1 MARLQ
6 SCTSLPRYLATL
18 PLRHIAMSY
27 LLIFAIPLL
36 VSLLITPWAGRL
48 GRRWGIVARPGGR
61 RQHEGMIPKLGGLPL
76 LVAYL
81 VGIGLIYW
89 LMPPVEAD
97 DALRLRGVIL
107 GSLLLAV
114 GGFID
119 DRWELGA
126 WPQFAFHFAAAGVAV
141 GHIIFIE
148 VFTNPLPTAALW
160 QMPPFVWLVEVQGNE
175 VWLWRPL
182 ALLVTLL
189 WIVGMI
195 NTVNWLDGLDG
206 LAAGVGTI
214 AMVLFAWHSYMLEQT
229 AVSAFPLVFAAA
241 LLGFLWFNFAPARIF
256 LGTGGAWLL
265 AYNIATLA
273 ILSPA
278 KIATALLVLAL
289 PILDSVWIVA
299 ERLRRGQNPLHGDRR
314 HLHFRLSDSG
324 LSTRR
329 IVLGYYLVALG
340 FGIVAILMPS
350 PWQKLVMIGLLTA
363 VVFAIL
369 AILSRRSQL

>member
-1 MARLQ
+1 MVY
-6 SCTSLPRYLATL
+6 P
-18 PLRHIAMSY
+18 
-27 LLIFAIPLL
+27 LIFLIFLVPLA
-36 VSLLITPWAGRL
+36 VALLTTPWAGRL
-48 GRRWGIVARPGGR
+48 ARRWGIVARPGGR
-61 RQHEGMIPKLGGLPL
+61 RQHEGVVPKLGGLPL
-76 LVAYL
+76 LLAYL

-89 LMPPVEAD
+89 LIPPTTPA
-97 DALRLRGVIL
+97 DALRLRGVVL
-107 GSLLLAV
+107 GSLLMAV
-114 GGFID
+114 AGFID

-126 WPQFAFHFAAAGVAV
+126 LPQFAFHFAAAGIAV

-148 VFTNPLPTAALW
+148 VFTNPLPTDALW
-160 QMPPFVWLVEVQGNE
+160 QLPPLAWLVEVRGSE

-206 LAAGVGTI
+206 LAAGVGMI
-214 AMVLFAWHSYMLEQT
+214 AMGLFAWHSYMLEQT
-229 AVSAFPLVFAAA
+229 AVAAFPLAFAAV
-241 LLGFLWFNFAPARIF
+241 LCGFLWFNFAPARIF

-265 AYNIATLA
+265 AYNIATLS

-289 PILDSVWIVA
+289 PILDSIWIVA
-299 ERLRRGQNPLHGDRR
+299 ERLRRGQSPLRGDRR

-324 LSTRR
+324 FSTRR

-340 FGIVAILMPS
+340 FGLAALFVPS
-350 PWQKLVMIGLLTA
+350 PAYKLLIISLLA
-363 VVFAIL
+363 VFVLLLLLF
-369 AILSRRSQL
+369 LSRRSP

>member
-1 MARLQ
+1 MI
-6 SCTSLPRYLATL
+6 YF
-18 PLRHIAMSY
+18 
-27 LLIFAIPLL
+27 LIFVVSLA
-36 VSLLITPWAGRL
+36 VSLLLTPWAGRL
-48 GRRWGIVARPGGR
+48 GRRWGLVARPGGR
-61 RQHEGMIPKLGGLPL
+61 RQHEGRVPKLGGLPL
-76 LVAYL
+76 LLAYL

-89 LMPPVEAD
+89 LIPPTTPN

-107 GSLLLAV
+107 GSLLMAL

-126 WPQFAFHFAAAGVAV
+126 VPQFVFHFAGAGIAV

-148 VFTNPLPTAALW
+148 VFTNPLPSAALW
-160 QMPPFVWLVEVQGNE
+160 QTPPLAWLVELRGQE

-214 AMVLFAWHSYMLEQT
+214 AMGLFAWHSYMLEQT
-229 AVSAFPLVFAAA
+229 AVAAFPLALAAA

-265 AYNIATLA
+265 AYNIATLS

-289 PILDSVWIVA
+289 PILDGLWIVF
-299 ERLRRGQNPLHGDRR
+299 ERARRGQNPLRGDRR
-314 HLHFRLSDSG
+314 HLHFRLADSG
-324 LSTRR
+324 FSTRS
-329 IVLGYYLVALG
+329 IVGGYYLVALG
-340 FGIVAILMPS
+340 FGLVAIFAPT
-350 PWQKLVMIGLLTA
+350 PWQKLLMILLLSLLVLIGLAL
-363 VVFAIL
+363 I
-369 AILSRRSQL
+369 SRRARQTLIESE